1 VIIVAGNPALAVGG
15 DPRRMAHL
23 LGSGLL
29 VVASITILLA
39 GGASAKVET
48 EPPAARSERSA
59 EGAAETG
66 GHPLIA
72 PGPFRL
78 ACLQDGVRIAEGRGL
93 DQIAIPPSSLIGALS
108 FRRSGAR
115 SRSIIVPLGDGLTTC
130 VLSPE
135 VDHLR
140 PAAAAVERAIVTN
153 RVATWSSALAEASGR
168 VEPVRSFADA
178 RGRICREFT
187 QSMTIAGHHEIGRGV
202 ACRSRRGS
210 WRLVR

>member
-1 VIIVAGNPALAVGG
+1 MAGSPASA
-15 DPRRMAHL
+15 DSEPRRGARRPGL
-23 LGSGLL
+23 GLL
-29 VVASITILLA
+29 AAATLLLLA

-48 EPPAARSERSA
+48 ASPAARADRPA

-78 ACLQDGVRIAEGRGL
+78 SCLQDGLRIAEGRGL
-93 DQIAIPPSSLIGALS
+93 EQIAIPPSSLIGALS
-108 FRRSGAR
+108 FRRSGER
-115 SRSIIVPLGDGLTTC
+115 GRSIIVPLDGGLTTC

-135 VDHLR
+135 FAQLR
-140 PAAAAVERAIVTN
+140 PAAAAVERAVVTN
-153 RVATWSSALAEASGR
+153 RVATWSAADAEASGR

-178 RGRICREFT
+178 RGRICREFH
-187 QSMTIAGHHEIGRGV
+187 QSVTIAGHHEIGSGI